1 MGKFSSSF
9 MYKSPLPKHGEKFIE
24 KAKKLSEKSGTPG
37 DFDRDNPE
45 VLKQLEKAKKA
56 EAEHGSPLEGAYTS
70 AAGQGSTYMSNR
82 QAFQKLQSDIVTGAK
97 KGDIIEKEQK
107 AKKACEIGDDNK
119 PTGKI
124 YQVSFNEK
132 GEKTKVC
139 K

>member
-1 MGKFSSSF
+1 MSKFSSSF

-24 KAKKLSEKSGTPG
+24 KAKKLSKKSGTPG

-97 KGDIIEKEQK
+97 EGDIAEEEQK

-119 PTGKI
+119 ATGKK
-124 YQVSFNEK
+124 YQVGFNEK
-132 GEKTKVC
+132 GQKTKVC